1 MAQRPATTQPQ
12 DKVRSKTV
20 KPGHLAVSE
29 FASDRPGANSPFGD
43 DQTLPLPVERLTYHR
58 SDSGH

>member
-1 MAQRPATTQPQ
+1 M
-12 DKVRSKTV
+12 RSKAV